1 MPPPHRSVASA
12 IGRIHATFTTIY
24 PAGDG
29 TGDTSYTVSPLLL
42 WCLAETT
49 CVFLVFCAPMVP
61 GAFSSTTI
69 LGRAVASVRS
79 WTRMV
84 SSSSRVGGGGSAGGK
99 GASSGSSDI
108 QMFQNNK
115 QGWPKTIGSAT
126 QNHHHQRLSDEHD
139 LYGDGDRA
147 AVGLADMGHVR
158 TTAAAAGR
166 GSAPGAHVGAYR
178 GHMAAPS
185 DTSILKT
192 TEFEQHEEED
202 PADHTSAY
210 PYHERQHPWIGQ

>member
-1 MPPPHRSVASA
+1 MSA

-24 PAGDG
+24 PAGNG

-61 GAFSSTTI
+61 GAFSSTTM

-84 SSSSRVGGGGSAGGK
+84 SSSSRLGGGSAGGK
-99 GASSGSSDI
+99 GASSGSSDV

-126 QNHHHQRLSDEHD
+126 QNPHQHHWGGHQRLSDEHD
-139 LYGDGDRA
+139 LYGDGDGDGA
-147 AVGLADMGHVR
+147 AVGLADMGHAR
-158 TTAAAAGR
+158 TAAVAAGR
-166 GSAPGAHVGAYR
+166 GGTPGGHVGAYR

-192 TEFEQHEEED
+192 TEFMQHEEED

-210 PYHERQHPWIGQ
+210 PYHERQHPWIGR